1 LYKRLNKP
9 AFFRLELLEKY
20 PALVNDRDDLY
31 LERITLY
38 NLLGRHQEAYELL
51 MTRNFHPWEG
61 GEGKVT
67 FQYLYSLISMAK
79 AAIRVANHREALAL
93 LEKARKYPHNLG
105 EGKLYGAQENDIDYW
120 SACAYAGL
128 GQTASAVA
136 CWERAAIGQSVPSAA
151 MYYNDQQPDKIF
163 YQGLALLQLNRKNEA
178 GSRFNKLIDY
188 GEAHLFD
195 EVKIDY
201 FAVSLPDLLI
211 WDDDLDKR
219 NRLHCY
225 YLVGLGLLGQ
235 GKTEQAKA
243 MFEQVLG
250 ADSYHIGAHV
260 HLAMSGRT
268 MQLS

>member
-1 LYKRLNKP
+1 
-9 AFFRLELLEKY
+9 
-20 PALVNDRDDLY
+20 
-31 LERITLY
+31 
-38 NLLGRHQEAYELL
+38 
-51 MTRNFHPWEG
+51 
-61 GEGKVT
+61 
-67 FQYLYSLISMAK
+67 
-79 AAIRVANHREALAL
+79 
-93 LEKARKYPHNLG
+93 
-105 EGKLYGAQENDIDYW
+105 
-120 SACAYAGL
+120 
-128 GQTASAVA
+128 
-136 CWERAAIGQSVPSAA
+136 

-211 WDDDLDKR
+211 WDDDLNKR

-225 YLVGLGLLGQ
+225 YLIGLGLLGQ

-260 HLAMSGRT
+260 HLAMSERT
-268 MQLS
+268 TQLS